1 MLEEQVRA
9 EKAEFEA
16 VIRKQK
22 EVRDLEAKLEN
33 ERKELLRKHAVELK
47 KQIVEKQ
54 ELKEESKKVREID
67 NQQLQETFQG
77 QKALLQRIKQEK
89 IRQLRDLNVPDKYIV
104 ELESKKIY

>member
-77 QKALLQRIKQEK
+77 QKALL
-89 IRQLRDLNVPDKYIV
+89 
-104 ELESKKIY
+104 

>member
-1 MLEEQVRA
+1 MSGKLQLFVRA

-22 EVRDLEAKLEN
+22 EVRDLEEKLEN

-54 ELKEESKKVREID
+54 
-67 NQQLQETFQG
+67 
-77 QKALLQRIKQEK
+77 
-89 IRQLRDLNVPDKYIV
+89 
-104 ELESKKIY
+104 

>member
-47 KQIVEKQ
+47 KQIVEKH
-54 ELKEESKKVREID
+54 ELKEEGKKVREID

-77 QKALLQRIKQEK
+77 QKALLERIKQEK